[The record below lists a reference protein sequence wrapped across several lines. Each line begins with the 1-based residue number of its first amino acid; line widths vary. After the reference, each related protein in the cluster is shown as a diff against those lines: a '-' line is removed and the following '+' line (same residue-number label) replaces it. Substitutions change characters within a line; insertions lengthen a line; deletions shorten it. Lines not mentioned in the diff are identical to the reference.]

1 MENITQKEL
10 RKIQKLEKRQGILT
24 GYVSKIG
31 KLLLYILPL
40 VLVVIT
46 ILTLFQI
53 SQDAILYVI
62 FYIVLVIYGINSL
75 ILFYGASL
83 TKKSFQSRL

>member
-1 MENITQKEL
+1 MENITRKEL

-24 GYVSKIG
+24 GYISKIG

-53 SQDAILYVI
+53 SQDAILYAI

-83 TKKSFQSRL
+83 T